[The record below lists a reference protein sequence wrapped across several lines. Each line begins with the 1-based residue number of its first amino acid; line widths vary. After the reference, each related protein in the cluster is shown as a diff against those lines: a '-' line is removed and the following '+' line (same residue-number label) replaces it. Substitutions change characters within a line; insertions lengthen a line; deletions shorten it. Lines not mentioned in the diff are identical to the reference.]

1 MNQRKE
7 KMDKNKVAWVELH
20 LTKLICI
27 ILGIILGII
36 IVVMGVNWIEITL
49 ETANDLFFK

>member
-49 ETANDLFFK
+49 ETANHLFFK